1 MLGVM
6 DSPKQ
11 SSMGE
16 PKVDCRACFENS
28 WEHTRTVAGVSTFA
42 VTNFPYIKV
51 SFADPHTLDET

>member
-28 WEHTRTVAGVSTFA
+28 WEYTITVARGSTFA
-42 VTNFPYIKV
+42 VTNFPYI
-51 SFADPHTLDET
+51 